1 MHRKLPSWHQIQHCT
16 GAPRPNGR
24 PSKKYRALRG
34 RHFLIQGVDHR
45 QGENSFLHSL
55 FHMLCAKLH
64 TLSPAT
70 AAPLPLRGDLTSY
83 GQNCSTPR
91 VQTLRNCLDLNAGDF
106 PEHAFFVTTPW
117 IKKCRSALHERTN
130 HRGGPPPVP
139 HDMGPRR
146 CRGGSIARKRRL
158 QAA

>member
-16 GAPRPNGR
+16 GAPWPNGKL
-24 PSKKYRALRG
+24 SNKCRALRG

-70 AAPLPLRGDLTSY
+70 AAPLPLRASSGRVGAEAVLCSFLLVRRQIPQLLRPLRIGPSY
-83 GQNCSTPR
+83 GCPQSLQELVPALQLDRACL
-91 VQTLRNCLDLNAGDF
+91 VQ
-106 PEHAFFVTTPW
+106 
-117 IKKCRSALHERTN
+117 ALPQDRPSVFNGVE
-130 HRGGPPPVP
+130 
-139 HDMGPRR
+139 
-146 CRGGSIARKRRL
+146 IL
-158 QAA
+158 